1 MTITPE
7 IQQTYKLVMEKL
19 VLKHSKRIHLTTLT
33 FLNFWELFKNSDP
46 VVLNMLRDGVPLV
59 DSGFFD
65 PMQALLFQGRVRPS
79 WESIWTYYTRGSN
92 TLFNAQ
98 NHVMQAVIDLYWACA
113 DIAHAAL
120 MRIGELPPSPAHIAD
135 MLDEKLHKTGK
146 LPKRYVTI
154 MRNMQD
160 ISKHIMRREIKEI
173 TGREFDHYNREAHD
187 FMDAMKRIIER

>member
-1 MTITPE
+1 
-7 IQQTYKLVMEKL
+7 
-19 VLKHSKRIHLTTLT
+19 
-33 FLNFWELFKNSDP
+33 
-46 VVLNMLRDGVPLV
+46 
-59 DSGFFD
+59 
-65 PMQALLFQGRVRPS
+65 
-79 WESIWTYYTRGSN
+79 
-92 TLFNAQ
+92 
-98 NHVMQAVIDLYWACA
+98 
-113 DIAHAAL
+113 
-120 MRIGELPPSPAHIAD
+120 